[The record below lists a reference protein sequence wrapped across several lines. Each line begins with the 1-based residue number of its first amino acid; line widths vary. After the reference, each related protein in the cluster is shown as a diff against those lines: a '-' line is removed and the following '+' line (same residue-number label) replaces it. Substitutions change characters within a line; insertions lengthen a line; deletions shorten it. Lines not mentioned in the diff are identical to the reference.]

1 MWFKPGVDP
10 FNLEPD
16 RASSSDPCVVN
27 LATLAP
33 VQKIWLEYSQSG
45 IRDRSGSRDELET
58 ELLLNGVEDID
69 TSNPRRPATLLDSCK
84 AAV

>member
-1 MWFKPGVDP
+1 MSFKPGVDP

-45 IRDRSGSRDELET
+45 IRDRSARSREKLET

-69 TSNPRRPATLLDSCK
+69 ASNPRRPATLLDSC
-84 AAV
+84 